1 MARLSH
7 HDLQQMDEAWQDD
20 QSEPV
25 VRDLLKRVLNEL
37 RATLDHLNQT
47 PHNSSRPP
55 GSMPPWQRTAVA
67 AAAAAAMLPGEAD
80 KALHDAKP
88 SVEDASSQA
97 PNGNA
102 QEPPHDSAGAAG
114 TPDQALPKDHGG
126 NAHTTGTPSTDTNTD
141 NSTST
146 DTSTNKQACTT
157 PTAPARRPGRRV
169 GACGHGREQKLVP
182 TRTQEHRALSCAAC
196 GQTLPSDAPAQAWTG
211 WDTLEM
217 LPLGG
222 LDGVGG
228 AAHATEP
235 SAPSVL
241 GVRIEVTRHLLMQ
254 QRCACGH
261 TTRAQA
267 LRADDNAL
275 WPGVQLSQQR
285 LLGPRLA
292 AAVVHLCVR
301 MRLPRRKV
309 AELLL
314 EWFGLELSP
323 ALIDQTV
330 HQAARSV
337 APLEQQLAAD
347 LEQAVLL
354 HADETPWMEAGLAL
368 WLWVLCSCHT
378 VLYVIGARTKEMFDN
393 ALSLD
398 FAGRLMTDGFAA
410 YRSRL
415 LRLRCWA
422 HLHRKL
428 RGLAQSCERHT
439 AQAGSTMLLE
449 FEFLMAAVFEAR
461 KWAQRPPPATQ
472 HADRLVQL
480 RRLCEQHLD
489 APQKALREL
498 AREFLNDWDVI
509 VLPLHDPRWPLTNN
523 AAERQLRH
531 YVIARRISYGTR
543 TEVGSHSIALLASI
557 IDTCRLRRASATGL
571 LAQAIHAARMG
582 LPTPALP
589 PIPADLSTH
598 SAAFPAA

>member
-7 HDLQQMDEAWQDD
+7 HDLQQMDEVWQDG

-25 VRDLLKRVLNEL
+25 VRELLKRVLNEF
-37 RATLDHLNQT
+37 RVALDRLSQT
-47 PHNSSRPP
+47 PNNSSRPP
-55 GSMPPWQRTAVA
+55 GSMPPWQRTPIAQA
-67 AAAAAAMLPGEAD
+67 AATALATAGKVPQDAEQML
-80 KALHDAKP
+80 
-88 SVEDASSQA
+88 EDASSQA
-97 PNGNA
+97 PSGNA
-102 QEPPHDSAGAAG
+102 QGPQHNSAGAAG
-114 TPDQALPKDHGG
+114 APAQALPKDGGG
-126 NAHTTGTPSTDTNTD
+126 NAHATGTGTGTPTTSST
-141 NSTST
+141 
-146 DTSTNKQACTT
+146 QACTT
-157 PTAPARRPGRRV
+157 PTVPAGRPGRPGRRV
-169 GACGHGREQKLVP
+169 GARGHGREQNLVP

-196 GQTLPSDAPAQAWTG
+196 GRALPSDGPAQAWTG

-217 LPLGG
+217 MAL
-222 LDGVGG
+222 
-228 AAHATEP
+228 
-235 SAPSVL
+235 SAPGQAAPLVL

-254 QRCACGH
+254 QRCTCGH
-261 TTRAQA
+261 TTQAQA
-267 LRADDNAL
+267 LRADNDAL
-275 WPGVQLSQQR
+275 WPGVPISQQR

-309 AELLL
+309 SELLL
-314 EWFGLELSP
+314 EWFGLEVSP

-330 HQAARSV
+330 HQAARSL

-354 HADETPWMEAGLAL
+354 HADETSWPENGLAL
-368 WLWVLCSCHT
+368 WLWVLCCCHT

-393 ALSLD
+393 ALSPD
-398 FAGRLMTDGFAA
+398 FAGRLMSDGYAA
-410 YRSRL
+410 YRSRP

-428 RGLAQSCERHT
+428 RGLSESSERHT
-439 AQAGSTMLLE
+439 AQAGSAMLLE
-449 FEFLMAAVFEAR
+449 FDTLMSAVFEAR
-461 KWAQRPPPATQ
+461 KWAHRPPPAIQ
-472 HADRLVQL
+472 HAHRLAQL

-498 AREFLNDWDVI
+498 AREFVNDWQVI
-509 VLPLHDPRWPLTNN
+509 VLPLHDPQWPLTNN

-557 IDTCRLRRASATGL
+557 IDTCRLRRASATDL
-571 LAQAIHAARMG
+571 LARAIHAARMG

-589 PIPADLSTH
+589 PIPPDLSTR
-598 SAAFPAA
+598 SAAFSAV